1 MDQLRTAMCAPLLD
15 IGPLFLQSSQT
26 SGLIVQVQ
34 IHFFVTAFRIIFRQ
48 YHDFCYAYRD
58 RFQISLLIFSE

>member
-34 IHFFVTAFRIIFRQ
+34 IHFFVTAFSNYFSPVLRLSDFVMPIGIVSKFR
-48 YHDFCYAYRD
+48 
-58 RFQISLLIFSE
+58 S